1 MRYLKTI
8 MALGESIM
16 VCNIVGYNN
25 IDNKSD

>member
-1 MRYLKTI
+1 